1 MDHLIIQKKLFTMKN
16 KISYLL
22 IFLLYATQLVAQVG
36 SVKNTINSFPYQ
48 RPSEVETAITSMHTW
63 GSSQWKE
70 LVRLLDNDSLK
81 LKPSYALNAY
91 VNDAS
96 LNATLKQQL
105 TENLVAVYGSA
116 KTFYTR
122 EFIIKQLSL
131 LGDDAAVKLLS
142 SLLKNETFG
151 GNAARALASIHSTA
165 SKQALTKALKSASGE
180 NAKHIQAALD
190 NFNFILPAIKVAS
203 AEKQKA
209 STNAQRL
216 LDLQDRMEKAS
227 TRLEK
232 RNVLHEAS
240 LIPGFGSFML
250 VSKSLNDETI
260 NKDAAIILAR
270 LALADNS
277 IRGPEVRAS
286 LERAMG
292 LIRGNFYPK
301 HGLGPSATM
310 SDIVGVD
317 SPLLINKL
325 KEHLIKLPYDN
336 GFVPLFNGKDLTG
349 WKGLVM
355 NPIARAKM
363 SDSALKSAEQKA
375 NAKMINDWIAKDG
388 LLVFTGHGDNLA
400 TEKKYGDFEMYVDWK
415 ITEKGDAGIYL
426 RGSPQVQIW
435 DTSRREVGAQVGSG
449 GLYNNIKNQNKPL
462 VVADNKIGEWNNF
475 HIIMKGPQVTVY
487 LNGVLVTD
495 DVTLENFWDR
505 KSPIFAKEQIELQ
518 AHGTYVA
525 YRNIYLREIP
535 SNEITSLTEEEK
547 NQGFVSL
554 FDGTNLD
561 SWTGNTSGYLIEEG
575 AVVVH
580 PDKAGEGGGGN
591 LYTKEEFADFIY
603 RFDFQLT
610 PGANNGIG
618 VHAPL
623 EGDAAYLGME
633 IQVLDNEA
641 DIYKALQPYQYH
653 GSVYG
658 VIPAKRGFLK
668 PTGEWNQEEIMV
680 KGTKI
685 KVTLNGT
692 VILEGDYAEASKNGT
707 MDHKEHPGLLRTT
720 GHIGFL
726 GHGEVLRF
734 KNMRVKVL
742 EEDKKGKKKKKK

>member
-1 MDHLIIQKKLFTMKN
+1 MKN

-22 IFLLYATQLVAQVG
+22 IFFLCATQVMAQVG

-48 RPSEVETAITSMHTW
+48 RPSETEAAISSMHTW
-63 GSSQWKE
+63 GNGQWKE
-70 LVRLLDNDSLK
+70 LVHLLDNDSLK
-81 LKPSYALNAY
+81 LKPTYALNAY

-96 LNATLKQQL
+96 LNPSLKHQVA
-105 TENLVAVYGSA
+105 ENLAAVYGSA
-116 KTFYTR
+116 KTFYAR

-151 GNAARALASIHSTA
+151 GNAARALASIHSNA
-165 SKQALTKALKSASGE
+165 SKQALVKTLKSATGE

-190 NFNFILPAIKVAS
+190 NFNFKLPEIKVLK
-203 AEKQKA
+203 EKTNPIQA
-209 STNAQRL
+209 STTPAQHL
-216 LDLQDRMEKAS
+216 LLLQDRMEKAS

-240 LIPGFGSFML
+240 LIPGFASFML
-250 VSKSLNDETI
+250 VSKTLEDETI
-260 NKDAAIILAR
+260 NKEAALILAR
-270 LALADNS
+270 LALADKN

-286 LERAMG
+286 LEKAMI
-292 LIRGNFYPK
+292 LI
-301 HGLGPSATM
+301 H
-310 SDIVGVD
+310 GVD
-317 SPLLINKL
+317 SAVLTSKL
-325 KEHLIKLPYDN
+325 KQHLISLPYDN
-336 GFVPLFNGKDLTG
+336 GFVNLFNGKDLAG

-363 SDSALKSAEQKA
+363 SDSALKAAEQKA
-375 NAKMINDWIAKDG
+375 NEKMKNDWIAKDG

-400 TEKKYGDFEMYVDWK
+400 TEKKYADFEMYVDWK

-449 GLYNNIKNQNKPL
+449 GLYNNIKNQSKPL
-462 VVADNKIGEWNNF
+462 VVADNKIGDWNNF
-475 HIIMKGPQVTVY
+475 HIIMKGAQVTVY

-495 DVTLENFWDR
+495 NVTLENFWDR
-505 KSPIFAKEQIELQ
+505 KSPIFPKEQIELQ

-525 YRNIYLREIP
+525 YRNIYIREIP
-535 SNEITSLTEEEK
+535 TDEKVILSEEEK
-547 NQGFVSL
+547 NDGFVSL
-554 FDGTNLD
+554 FDGSNLD

-575 AVVVH
+575 AVVVN
-580 PDKAGEGGGGN
+580 PDKGSGGN

-623 EGDAAYLGME
+623 EGDAAYVGME
-633 IQVLDNEA
+633 IQVLDSEHPMYA
-641 DIYKALQPYQYH
+641 TLQPYQYH

-668 PTGEWNQEEIMV
+668 PTGEWNEEEIMV
-680 KGTKI
+680 KGTQI

-692 VILEGDYAEASKNGT
+692 VITEGDYAEASKNGT

-726 GHGEVLRF
+726 GHGDVLRF
-734 KNMRVKVL
+734 KNMRIKVL

>member
-1 MDHLIIQKKLFTMKN
+1 MKN

-22 IFLLYATQLVAQVG
+22 LFLLFVTEAIGQVG

-48 RPSEVETAITSMHTW
+48 HPSETESAITSMHTW
-63 GSSQWKE
+63 GKTEWTQ
-70 LVRLLDNDSLK
+70 LVHLLDNDSLK
-81 LKPSYALNAY
+81 LKPTYALNAY
-91 VNDAS
+91 VNDAT
-96 LNATLKQQL
+96 LNASLKHQIA
-105 TENLVAVYGSA
+105 ENLAAVYGSA
-116 KTFYTR
+116 KTFYAR
-122 EFIIKQLSL
+122 EFIIKQLGL

-142 SLLKNETFG
+142 SLLKNETFS
-151 GNAARALASIHSTA
+151 GNAARALASIYSAA
-165 SKQALTKALKSASGE
+165 SKQALTKALKSATGE

-190 NFNFILPAIKVAS
+190 NFNFKLPEIKIAN
-203 AEKQKA
+203 AEKQVAK
-209 STNAQRL
+209 TDAQKL
-216 LDLQDRMEKAS
+216 LVLEDRMEKAS

-240 LIPGFGSFML
+240 FIPGFASFML
-250 VSKSLNDETI
+250 VSKSLSDETI
-260 NKDAAIILAR
+260 NKEAALILAR
-270 LALADNS
+270 LALADKN

-286 LERAMG
+286 LEKAVG
-292 LIRGNFYPK
+292 LIRGVRYPAN
-301 HGLGPSATM
+301 GLGPSDMM
-310 SDIVGVD
+310 SDIIGVD
-317 SPLLINKL
+317 SPLLVSKL
-325 KEHLIKLPYDN
+325 KQHLINLPYDN
-336 GFVPLFNGKDLTG
+336 GFVSLFNGKDLTG

-355 NPIARAKM
+355 NPIARSKM
-363 SDSALKSAEQKA
+363 SDSALKAAEQKA
-375 NAKMINDWIAKDG
+375 NEKMKNDWVVKNG

-449 GLYNNIKNQNKPL
+449 GLYNNIKNQSKPL

-475 HIIMKGPQVTVY
+475 HIIMKGAQVTVY

-495 DVTLENFWDR
+495 NITLENFWNR
-505 KSPIFAKEQIELQ
+505 SLPIFSKEQIELQ

-535 SNEITSLTEEEK
+535 ADEIISLSEEEK
-547 NQGFVSL
+547 NDGFVSL

-561 SWTGNTSGYLIEEG
+561 SWTGNKSSYLVEEG
-575 AVVVH
+575 VLVVN
-580 PDKAGEGGGGN
+580 PNKTGEGGGGN
-591 LYTKEEFADFIY
+591 LYTKEEYTNFIY

-623 EGDAAYLGME
+623 EGDAAYVGME

-680 KGTKI
+680 KGTQI
-685 KVTLNGT
+685 KVTLNGN
-692 VILEGDYAEASKNGT
+692 VITEGDYAEASKNGT

-726 GHGEVLRF
+726 GHGDVLRF

-742 EEDKKGKKKKKK
+742 EEDKKGKKKKK

>member
-1 MDHLIIQKKLFTMKN
+1 MKN

-22 IFLLYATQLVAQVG
+22 IFLLFATQLIAQVG
-36 SVKNTINSFPYQ
+36 SVKNTINNFPYQ
-48 RPSEVETAITSMHTW
+48 HPAEVETAITSMHTW
-63 GSSQWKE
+63 GKSEWKE
-70 LVRLLDNDSLK
+70 LVHLLDNDSLK
-81 LKPSYALNAY
+81 LKPTYALNAY

-96 LNATLKQQL
+96 LNASLKQQL
-105 TENLVAVYGSA
+105 TINLAAVYGSA
-116 KTFYTR
+116 KTFYAR

-142 SLLKNETFG
+142 SLLKNETFS
-151 GNAARALASIHSTA
+151 GNAARGLASIHSTA
-165 SKQALTKALKSASGE
+165 SKQALTRALKSASGE
-180 NAKHIQAALD
+180 NARHIQAALD
-190 NFNFILPAIKVAS
+190 NFNFILPAIKVPS
-203 AEKQKA
+203 TEKQVAK
-209 STNAQRL
+209 TNAQKL
-216 LDLQDRMEKAS
+216 LGLQDRMEKAS

-240 LIPGFGSFML
+240 LLPGFASFML

-260 NKDAAIILAR
+260 NKEAAIILAR

-286 LERAMG
+286 LEKAVG
-292 LIRGNFYPK
+292 II
-301 HGLGPSATM
+301 PSA
-310 SDIVGVD
+310 IIGGD
-317 SPLLINKL
+317 SPLLVKML
-325 KEHLIKLPYDN
+325 KQHLKNLAYDN
-336 GFVPLFNGKDLTG
+336 GFVRLFNGKDLTG

-363 SDSALKSAEQKA
+363 SDSALKAAEQKA
-375 NAKMINDWIAKDG
+375 NENIKNDWIAKDG

-449 GLYNNIKNQNKPL
+449 GLYNNIKNQSKPL
-462 VVADNKIGEWNNF
+462 VVADNKIGDWNNF
-475 HIIMKGPQVTVY
+475 HIIMKGAQVTVY

-495 DVTLENFWDR
+495 DVTLENYWDR

-525 YRNIYLREIP
+525 YRNIYIREI
-535 SNEITSLTEEEK
+535 STDEITSLTEEEK

-561 SWTGNTSGYLIEEG
+561 NWTGNTSGYLIEEG
-575 AVVVH
+575 ALVVH
-580 PDKAGEGGGGN
+580 PDKAGEGGRGN

-623 EGDAAYLGME
+623 EGDAAYVGME
-633 IQVLDNEA
+633 IQVLDTEA
-641 DIYKALQPYQYH
+641 EEYKNPPILPYQTH

-668 PTGEWNQEEIMV
+668 PTGEWNQQEIIV

-685 KVTLNGT
+685 KVTLNGS
-692 VILEGDYAEASKNGT
+692 VILDGDYAEASKNGT
-707 MDHKEHPGLLRTT
+707 LDHKEHPGLLRTT

-726 GHGEVLRF
+726 GHGDVLRF
-734 KNMRVKVL
+734 KNMRIKVL
-742 EEDKKGKKKKKK
+742 DADKKAKKKNKK

>member
-1 MDHLIIQKKLFTMKN
+1 MKN

>member
-363 SDSALKSAEQKA
+363 SDSALKAAEQKA

>member
-1 MDHLIIQKKLFTMKN
+1 MKN

-209 STNAQRL
+209 STNAQKL

-363 SDSALKSAEQKA
+363 SDSALKAAEQKA
-375 NAKMINDWIAKDG
+375 NAKMINDWVAKDG

>member
-1 MDHLIIQKKLFTMKN
+1 MKN

-363 SDSALKSAEQKA
+363 SDSALKAAEQKA

-487 LNGVLVTD
+487 LNGILVTD

-726 GHGEVLRF
+726 GHGDLLRY
-734 KNMRVKVL
+734 KNMRIKVL
-742 EEDKKGKKKKKK
+742 VEDKKGKKKK

>member
-1 MDHLIIQKKLFTMKN
+1 MKN

-22 IFLLYATQLVAQVG
+22 IFLFFAIQLIAQVG
-36 SVKNTINSFPYQ
+36 SVKSIINSFPYQ
-48 RPSEVETAITSMHTW
+48 RPAEAQTAITSMHTW
-63 GSSQWKE
+63 GRSQWKE
-70 LVRLLDNDSLK
+70 LVHLLDNDSLK
-81 LKPSYALNAY
+81 LKPTYALNAY

-96 LNATLKQQL
+96 LNTSLKQQL
-105 TENLVAVYGSA
+105 AENLAGVYGSA
-116 KTFYTR
+116 KTFYAR
-122 EFIIKQLSL
+122 EFIIKQLAL

-142 SLLKNETFG
+142 SLLKNETFS

-165 SKQALTKALKSASGE
+165 SKQALNKALKSASGA

-190 NFNFILPAIKVAS
+190 NFNFVLPAIKLAS
-203 AEKQKA
+203 TEKQVAK
-209 STNAQRL
+209 TFRDTHAQHL
-216 LDLQDRMEKAS
+216 LLLQDRMEKAI

-260 NKDAAIILAR
+260 NKEAAVILAR
-270 LALADNS
+270 LALADNN

-286 LERAMG
+286 LEKAMG
-292 LIRGNFYPK
+292 LIRGNSYPT
-301 HGLGPSATM
+301 HGLGASANM

-317 SPLLINKL
+317 SPLLISKL
-325 KEHLIKLPYDN
+325 NEHLIKLPYDN

-363 SDSALKSAEQKA
+363 TDSALKAAEQKA
-375 NAKMINDWIAKDG
+375 NEKIKNDWIAKDG

-449 GLYNNIKNQNKPL
+449 GLYNNIKNQSKPL
-462 VVADNKIGEWNNF
+462 VVADNKIGQWNNF
-475 HIIMKGPQVTVY
+475 HIIMKGAQVSVY

-525 YRNIYLREIP
+525 YRNIYVREIP
-535 SNEITSLTEEEK
+535 SDEKLSLTEEEK
-547 NQGFVSL
+547 TQGFVSL

-575 AVVVH
+575 ALVVH
-580 PDKAGEGGGGN
+580 PDKGNGGN
-591 LYTKEEFADFIY
+591 LYTKEEYDNFVY
-603 RFDFQLT
+603 RFEFQLT

-623 EGDAAYLGME
+623 EGDAAYVGIE
-633 IQVLDNEA
+633 IQVLDSENP
-641 DIYKALQPYQYH
+641 IYYPNLQPYQAH

-658 VIPAKRGFLK
+658 VIPAKRGYLK

-680 KGTKI
+680 EGTKV

-692 VILEGDYAEASKNGT
+692 VIIDGDYAEASKNGT
-707 MDHKEHPGLLRTT
+707 IDHKEHPGLLRTT
-720 GHIGFL
+720 GHLGFL
-726 GHGEVLRF
+726 GHGDVVRF
-734 KNMRVKVL
+734 KNMRVKVI
-742 EEDKKGKKKKKK
+742 EEDKKGKKMKKK

>member
-1 MDHLIIQKKLFTMKN
+1 MKN

-363 SDSALKSAEQKA
+363 SDSALKAAEQKA

>member
-1 MDHLIIQKKLFTMKN
+1 MKN

-22 IFLLYATQLVAQVG
+22 LFLLFATEVIAQVG

-48 RPSEVETAITSMHTW
+48 RPSETEAAITSMHTW
-63 GSSQWKE
+63 GNGQWKE
-70 LVRLLDNDSLK
+70 LVHLLDNDSLK
-81 LKPSYALNAY
+81 LKPTYALNAY

-96 LNATLKQQL
+96 LNTSLKHQVA
-105 TENLVAVYGSA
+105 ENLAAVYGSA
-116 KTFYTR
+116 KTFYAR
-122 EFIIKQLSL
+122 EFIIKQLAL

-142 SLLKNETFG
+142 SLLKNETFS
-151 GNAARALASIHSTA
+151 GNAARALASIHTAA
-165 SKQALTKALKSASGE
+165 SKQALTKALKSATTE
-180 NAKHIQAALD
+180 NTKNIQAALD
-190 NFNFILPAIKVAS
+190 NVNFVLPVIKLAS
-203 AEKQKA
+203 TEKQVAK
-209 STNAQRL
+209 TFRDTDAQHL
-216 LDLQDRMEKAS
+216 LLLQDRMEKAT
-227 TRLEK
+227 TRLDK

-240 LIPGFGSFML
+240 LIPGFASFML

-260 NKDAAIILAR
+260 NKDAALMLAR
-270 LALADNS
+270 LALADKN

-286 LERAMG
+286 LEKAMG
-292 LIRGNFYPK
+292 LI
-301 HGLGPSATM
+301 H
-310 SDIVGVD
+310 GVD
-317 SPLLINKL
+317 SAVIVSKLKQHLIN
-325 KEHLIKLPYDN
+325 LPYDN
-336 GFVPLFNGKDLTG
+336 GFVNLFNGKDLAG

-363 SDSALKSAEQKA
+363 SDSALKAAEQKA
-375 NAKMINDWIAKDG
+375 NEKMKNDWIAKDG

-415 ITEKGDAGIYL
+415 ITEKGDAGIFL

-449 GLYNNIKNQNKPL
+449 GLYNNIKNQSKPL

-475 HIIMKGPQVTVY
+475 HIIMKGPQVSVY

-535 SNEITSLTEEEK
+535 TTTISTLSPSEK
-547 NQGFVSL
+547 SEGFTIL
-554 FDGTNLD
+554 FDGSNMNQ
-561 SWTGNTSGYLIEEG
+561 WIGNTVGYLNESG
-575 AVVVH
+575 AIVVH
-580 PDKAGEGGGGN
+580 PELSGGN
-591 LYTKEEFADFIY
+591 LYTKDEYADFEY
-603 RFDFQLT
+603 RFEFQLT

-618 VHAPL
+618 IRAPL
-623 EGDAAYLGME
+623 TGDAAYVGME

-641 DIYKALQPYQYH
+641 DMYKKLQPYQYH

-668 PTGEWNQEEIMV
+668 PIGDWNQESIIV

-685 KVTLNGT
+685 KVILNGET
-692 VILEGDYAEASKNGT
+692 IVDGDIKDAATNGS
-707 MDHKEHPGLLRTT
+707 MDHNEHPGLKRTT

-726 GHGEVLRF
+726 GHGDVVRF
-734 KNMRVKVL
+734 RNIRIKNL
-742 EEDKKGKKKKKK
+742 

>member
-1 MDHLIIQKKLFTMKN
+1 MKN
-16 KISYLL
+16 KISYLF
-22 IFLLYATQLVAQVG
+22 IFLLFATQVIAQVG
-36 SVKNTINSFPYQ
+36 SVKNIINSFPYQ
-48 RPSEVETAITSMHTW
+48 QPSETEAAITSMHTW
-63 GSSQWKE
+63 GNGQWKQ
-70 LVRLLDNDSLK
+70 LVKLLDNDSLK
-81 LKPSYALNAY
+81 LKPTYALNAY
-91 VNDAS
+91 VNEAS
-96 LNATLKQQL
+96 LNASLKQQL
-105 TENLVAVYGSA
+105 AENLAAVYGSA
-116 KTFYTR
+116 KTFYAR
-122 EFIIKQLSL
+122 EFIIKQLAL

-142 SLLKNETFG
+142 SLLKNETFS
-151 GNAARALASIHSTA
+151 GNAARALTSIHTA
-165 SKQALTKALKSASGE
+165 TAKQALTKALKSAAGE
-180 NAKHIQAALD
+180 NAKHVQAALD
-190 NFNFILPAIKVAS
+190 NFNFKLPEIKITSV
-203 AEKQKA
+203 EKQ
-209 STNAQRL
+209 TITTPAQKL
-216 LDLQDRMEKAS
+216 LSLQDRMGKAS

-240 LIPGFGSFML
+240 LIPGFASFML
-250 VSKSLNDETI
+250 VSKALNDETI
-260 NKDAAIILAR
+260 NKEAAVILAR
-270 LALADNS
+270 LALADKN

-286 LERAMG
+286 LEKAVG
-292 LIRGNFYPK
+292 LIRGPLYPP
-301 HGLGPSATM
+301 HGLGPSDMM

-317 SPLLINKL
+317 SPFLVTKL
-325 KEHLIKLPYDN
+325 KQHLKNLPYDN
-336 GFVPLFNGKDLTG
+336 GFVSLFNGMDLTG

-363 SDSALKSAEQKA
+363 SDSALKAAEQKA
-375 NAKMINDWIAKDG
+375 NEKMKNDWIAKDG

-449 GLYNNIKNQNKPL
+449 GLYNNIKNQSKPL
-462 VVADNKIGEWNNF
+462 VVADNKIGDWNNF
-475 HIIMKGPQVTVY
+475 HIIMKGAEVTVY

-495 DVTLENFWDR
+495 NVTLENFWDR

-525 YRNIYLREIP
+525 YRNIYIREIP
-535 SNEITSLTEEEK
+535 LDEMTSLSEEEK
-547 NQGFVSL
+547 TQGFVSL

-561 SWTGNTSGYLIEEG
+561 SWTGNSSGYLIEEG
-575 AVVVH
+575 VVVVN

-591 LYTKEEFADFIY
+591 LYTKEEFSDFIY
-603 RFDFQLT
+603 RFEFQLT

-623 EGDAAYLGME
+623 EGDAAYVGME

-668 PTGEWNQEEIMV
+668 PIGEWNQEEIMV
-680 KGTKI
+680 KGTQI

-692 VILEGDYAEASKNGT
+692 VITEGDYAEASKNGT

-720 GHIGFL
+720 GHLGFL
-726 GHGEVLRF
+726 GHGDVLRF
-734 KNMRVKVL
+734 KNMRVKVI
-742 EEDKKGKKKKKK
+742 EEDKKGKKKKK